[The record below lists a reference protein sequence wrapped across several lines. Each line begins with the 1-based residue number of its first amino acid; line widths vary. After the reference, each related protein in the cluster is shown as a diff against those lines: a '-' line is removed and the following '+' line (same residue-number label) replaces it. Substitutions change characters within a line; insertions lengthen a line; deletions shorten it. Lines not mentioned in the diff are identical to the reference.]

1 MEHSSQVDSKL
12 AAFWRQA
19 IRCRVCPTIAPY
31 RKFPRASHGTT
42 RYGLM
47 IVGEAPGRIS
57 LENGRAFSNPRNLT
71 IRRAFARALAP
82 RARELE
88 EIFYLTDV
96 VKCWPAKAGGAN
108 RSPSRSEI
116 ATCLERHLR
125 LEFELIRPRLVLT
138 FGVHASS
145 AALGRPLSLVSAHG
159 KPHVTAAG
167 MRVIPFLHPSTA
179 NVRGLTRVGIGSLS
193 DYEIQLS
200 TILRSE
206 LRGLAL
212 IE

>member
-1 MEHSSQVDSKL
+1 MEHSSQIDSKL

-57 LENGRAFSNPRNLT
+57 LENGRAFSNPRNLS
-71 IRRAFARALAP
+71 IRRAFAQAVAP
-82 RARELE
+82 RAWELE

-96 VKCWPAKAGGAN
+96 VKCWPAKASGAN
-108 RSPSRSEI
+108 RSPARTEI
-116 ATCLERHLR
+116 AACLERHLR
-125 LEFELIRPRLVLT
+125 LEFELIRPQLVLT
-138 FGVHASS
+138 FGVLASS
-145 AALGRPLSLVSAHG
+145 AAFGCPVSLVSAHG
-159 KPHVTAAG
+159 KHHVTAAG
-167 MRVIPFLHPSTA
+167 MRVIPFMHPSTA
-179 NVRGLTRVGIGSLS
+179 NVMGLRRVGLRSLS
-193 DYEIQLS
+193 DYEVQLS

-206 LRGLAL
+206 LRDIAL